1 MELQCTMKYNDFT
14 DKLQYKL
21 MKITLI
27 ITFCKLWYFSLPITE
42 LPSF

>member
-1 MELQCTMKYNDFT
+1 MELQCTMKY
-14 DKLQYKL
+14 KLQYKL